1 MILAGMTATL
11 HKPIVKI
18 ILTSW
23 SKLNF
28 ISSVVLYKIHPCNFL
43 KLVANALPNSCYV
56 ALEKGTCFIN
66 SYGFFLTFFSYI
78 PTKRWSDLWPS
89 SLARINTVS
98 TKVSS
103 DHDFVLHYLLVTA
116 QQFAIILPDIFLL
129 ILKRSL
135 TQLTILFYGI
145 RGIVC
150 NFVLLAYNRT
160 HTTKIIDSYM
170 YL

>member
-11 HKPIVKI
+11 HKRIVKI

-28 ISSVVLYKIHPCNFL
+28 ISSVVLYEIHPCNFL
-43 KLVANALPNSCYV
+43 KLVANALPKSCYV
-56 ALEKGTCFIN
+56 AMEKGISFTN

-78 PTKRWSDLWPS
+78 LIKRWSDLWHS
-89 SLARINTVS
+89 SLARINIVS
-98 TKVSS
+98 NKVSS
-103 DHDFVLHYLLVTA
+103 HYDFVLRYLLVTA
-116 QQFAIILPDIFLL
+116 QQIAIILPDIFLL
-129 ILKRSL
+129 ILKRPL

-150 NFVLLAYNRT
+150 NFVLLG
-160 HTTKIIDSYM
+160 
-170 YL
+170 